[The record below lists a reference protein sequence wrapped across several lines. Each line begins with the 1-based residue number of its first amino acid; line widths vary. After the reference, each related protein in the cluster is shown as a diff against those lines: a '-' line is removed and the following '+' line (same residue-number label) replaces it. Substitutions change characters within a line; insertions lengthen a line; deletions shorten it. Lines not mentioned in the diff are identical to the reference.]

1 MKNQYKIRNVAERK
15 MSHLIIITLSLEP
28 EKNCICGL
36 KKKKK
41 RIRLKPKCNEK
52 FINVG
57 FKQVM
62 DKMWF
67 IL

>member
-1 MKNQYKIRNVAERK
+1 MKNQYKIKNVAERK
-15 MSHLIIITLSLEP
+15 MSHLIIITLSLEA
-28 EKNCICGL
+28 EKKL
-36 KKKKK
+36 HLWVKKKK

-62 DKMWF
+62 DKM
-67 IL
+67 